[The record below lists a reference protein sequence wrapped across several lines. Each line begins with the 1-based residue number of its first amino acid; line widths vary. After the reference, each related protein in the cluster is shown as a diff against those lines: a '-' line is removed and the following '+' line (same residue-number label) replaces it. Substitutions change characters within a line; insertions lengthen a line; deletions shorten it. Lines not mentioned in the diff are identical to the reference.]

1 MPGKKKPKG
10 PAEGDIIS
18 HNGHRLRLMI
28 NTPSHWG
35 CRDVRGIPGEP
46 GYWEGNLHKFIKK
59 VDISETEPEWRQS
72 SFRPTTRS
80 IDSQLDPLD
89 RRV

>member
-1 MPGKKKPKG
+1 
-10 PAEGDIIS
+10 
-18 HNGHRLRLMI
+18 MI
-28 NTPSHWG
+28 NTPTHWG

-46 GYWEGNLHKFIKK
+46 GYWEGDLHKFIDKQW
-59 VDISETEPEWRQS
+59 VEPLEPEWRQS
-72 SFRPTTRS
+72 SFVPTVRS